1 MANRLLIDTD
11 VLIDYL
17 RGVPQAVRYLETRAE
32 SLVLSAVSVAEL
44 YAGVREGTEREALA
58 AFVAAFELVPVDQ
71 AIAERGGLL
80 RRDYGKSHGTGLA
93 DALIAATAELQRATV
108 VTQNRKHFPMLD
120 EVHVPYKKQTP
131 RKRRD

>member
-17 RGVPQAVRYLETRAE
+17 RGVPQAINYLETRAD

-58 AFVAAFELVPVDQ
+58 AFVAAFEVVPVDQ
-71 AIAERGGLL
+71 AIAKRGGLL

-93 DALIAATAELQRATV
+93 DALIAATAELQRATL
-108 VTQNRKHFPMLD
+108 VTQNRKHFAMLD
-120 EVHVPYKKQTP
+120 EVRVPYEKQAS
-131 RKRRD
+131 RKHRD